1 MSDFADDGADSNS
14 TTLLTAD
21 ITERDGV
28 VVVTIIGEL
37 DMASVHTA
45 EPVVADAVS
54 RGKPVVIDLSRLSF
68 FSSAGLT
75 VLARLD
81 DRRRHE
87 PLDVRL
93 VADQRVVVLPLR
105 LTGLQGLFPI
115 HPTLDDAVA
124 AIRQIGRPS

>member
-1 MSDFADDGADSNS
+1 MTTVGHDDDPSS

-21 ITERDGV
+21 IGEQDGIV
-28 VVVTIIGEL
+28 VVSLVGEL
-37 DMASVHTA
+37 DMASVRAA

-54 RGKPVVIDLSRLSF
+54 RGKPIVIDLTRLSF

-81 DRRRHE
+81 DHRRQE
-87 PLDVRL
+87 PLDVRI

-105 LTGLQGLFPI
+105 LTGLHDMFPI
-115 HPTLDDAVA
+115 HPTLADALA
-124 AIRQIGRPS
+124 AIR